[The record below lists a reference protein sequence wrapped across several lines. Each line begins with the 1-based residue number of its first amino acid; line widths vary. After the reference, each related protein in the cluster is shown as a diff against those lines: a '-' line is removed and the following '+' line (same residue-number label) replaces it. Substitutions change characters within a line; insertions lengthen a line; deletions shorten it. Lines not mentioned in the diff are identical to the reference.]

1 MSESEG
7 YRALAQ
13 YFTDEAGM
21 AILSRFDT
29 LNVQNL
35 LYMQAEI
42 FHLERE
48 LQSIASEDAS
58 APCTERKDSRYSVMN
73 LQESLNGTESFQ
85 WEKILEIREKLA
97 RYSIRQN
104 SHIHKFIF

>member
-13 YFTDEAGM
+13 FFNNEPGM
-21 AILSRFDT
+21 AILSRFGT
-29 LNVQNL
+29 LNIQNL

-48 LQSIASEDAS
+48 LQSIASEDS
-58 APCTERKDSRYSVMN
+58 SSPCAERQDYRYSVVN
-73 LQESLNGTESFQ
+73 LQSSLDGMESFQ
-85 WEKILEIREKLA
+85 WEKILEIREKLE
-97 RYSIRQN
+97 RYSIYRDP
-104 SHIHKFIF
+104 